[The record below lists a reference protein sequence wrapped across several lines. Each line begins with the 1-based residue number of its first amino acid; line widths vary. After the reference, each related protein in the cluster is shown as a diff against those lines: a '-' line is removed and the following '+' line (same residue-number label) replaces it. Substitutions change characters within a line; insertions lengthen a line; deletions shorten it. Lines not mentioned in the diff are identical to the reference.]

1 MNKTSSLQDRRQ
13 ESAVTSIHWAENI
26 ENKIS
31 SSMPILEATTDGNG
45 CSDKFDWVRSILQ
58 EKEKQINNC
67 DLHDQCIPTQKLKV
81 MLEEIYLYVCIYM
94 NVFPNIISILTEN
107 NCFHLFLDSSRMP
120 SVLFDTQTKI
130 DCTSVQQWA
139 YLVQQMSYS

>member
-1 MNKTSSLQDRRQ
+1 MNKTSSVQDRRQ
-13 ESAVTSIHWAENI
+13 EDYRVTSIHWAENI

-81 MLEEIYLYVCIYM
+81 MLDEIYASL
-94 NVFPNIISILTEN
+94 
-107 NCFHLFLDSSRMP
+107 
-120 SVLFDTQTKI
+120 
-130 DCTSVQQWA
+130 
-139 YLVQQMSYS
+139 

>member
-1 MNKTSSLQDRRQ
+1 MNKTSSVQDRRQ
-13 ESAVTSIHWAENI
+13 ENTLTSIHRAENI

-58 EKEKQINNC
+58 EKEKQINDC

-81 MLEEIYLYVCIYM
+81 MLKEMHIYIW
-94 NVFPNIISILTEN
+94 IILLVLILTEN
-107 NCFHLFLDSSRMP
+107 NLFHLFLDSSRMP

-130 DCTSVQQWA
+130 DCTSVQ
-139 YLVQQMSYS
+139 

>member
-1 MNKTSSLQDRRQ
+1 MNKTSSVQDRRQ
-13 ESAVTSIHWAENI
+13 EDYRVTSIHWAENI

-58 EKEKQINNC
+58 EKEKQINDC

-81 MLEEIYLYVCIYM
+81 MLKEIYPYIHLYIYFSQH
-94 NVFPNIISILTEN
+94 NLNSFNIN
-107 NCFHLFLDSSRMP
+107 
-120 SVLFDTQTKI
+120 
-130 DCTSVQQWA
+130 
-139 YLVQQMSYS
+139 

>member
-1 MNKTSSLQDRRQ
+1 MNKTSSVQDRRQ
-13 ESAVTSIHWAENI
+13 EDYRVTSIHWAENI

-58 EKEKQINNC
+58 EKEKQINDC

-81 MLEEIYLYVCIYM
+81 MLEEIYLYVCI
-94 NVFPNIISILTEN
+94 N
-107 NCFHLFLDSSRMP
+107 DSQHNLNS
-120 SVLFDTQTKI
+120 D
-130 DCTSVQQWA
+130 
-139 YLVQQMSYS
+139 